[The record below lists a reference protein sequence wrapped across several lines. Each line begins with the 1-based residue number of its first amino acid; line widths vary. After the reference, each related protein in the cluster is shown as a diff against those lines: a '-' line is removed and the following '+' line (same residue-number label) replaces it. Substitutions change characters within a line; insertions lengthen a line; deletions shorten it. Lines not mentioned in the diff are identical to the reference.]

1 MHAIHLYVQGR
12 VNLWER
18 CHIPDTERMQ
28 DHNLTIP
35 SAQSNTA
42 GDVAGIY
49 IYTPPVVAY
58 WFKQSLFTF
67 MKRWTLKIIVW
78 ALDKLSL

>member
-1 MHAIHLYVQGR
+1 
-12 VNLWER
+12 
-18 CHIPDTERMQ
+18 MQ

-35 SAQSNTA
+35 FAQSNIA

-49 IYTPPVVAY
+49 IYIPPPVIAY

-67 MKRWTLKIIVW
+67 MKIWTLKIIVW
-78 ALDKLSL
+78 ALDKLSLLGDSAKQVC